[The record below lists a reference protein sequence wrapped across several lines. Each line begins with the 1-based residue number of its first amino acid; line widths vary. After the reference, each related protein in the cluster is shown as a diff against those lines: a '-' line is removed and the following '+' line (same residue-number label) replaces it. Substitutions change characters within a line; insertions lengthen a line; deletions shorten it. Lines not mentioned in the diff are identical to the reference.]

1 MAKKE
6 KQEKTSLNDVLLGIT
21 KDFGEGI
28 ISKGSEE
35 IGQLEIIPFSI
46 SSMNRITGI
55 GGIPKGRITEFHGM
69 DGTFKTTF
77 CLDLLSECQKSGGTV
92 AFIDAEYSFSPEYAE
107 ILGVNNNNLIL
118 IHPSSAEEAF
128 SVIEKLVDSGEVDA
142 IVLDS
147 IASLSPSTEL
157 ANDFGASNMG
167 VMARLMGQFFRKI
180 TAKAGKTNTALIFI
194 NQLREMLGGYVP
206 MKTTPA
212 GNAIKFYA
220 SMRFEIT
227 KSVIKEGTDIKGVN
241 LKVKCIKN
249 KLSTPFLTTEI
260 EAIYGKGIDKLK
272 DLINECILS
281 GIIKSGG
288 AGWLTYEEIKIQ
300 GVDKFKQFILDNP
313 EFENEIKNKIYNLC
327 IK

>member
-6 KQEKTSLNDVLLGIT
+6 KQSLQDVLLGIQ

-28 ISKGSEE
+28 LTSAIEE
-35 IGQLEIIPFSI
+35 MGQLEVIPFSI
-46 SSMNRITGI
+46 PSMNRITGI
-55 GGIPKGRITEFHGM
+55 GGIGKGRITEFHGM

-77 CLDLLSECQKSGGTV
+77 CLDLISQCQKMGGTA
-92 AFIDAEYSFSPEYAE
+92 AFIDAEYSFSAEYAE
-107 ILGVNNNNLIL
+107 VLGVDNEKLIL

-128 SVIEKLVDSGEVDA
+128 TIIEKLVDSGQVDL

-180 TAKAGKTNTALIFI
+180 TAKAGKTNTALVFI

-227 KSVIKEGTDIKGVN
+227 KSAIKNGTDTIGVN
-241 LKVKCIKN
+241 LKVKCVKN
-249 KLSTPFLTTEI
+249 KLAKPFLITEVEAMYGQGI
-260 EAIYGKGIDKLK
+260 NIQKDVVNEAI
-272 DLINECILS
+272 ES
-281 GIIKSGG
+281 GVIQKGG
-288 AGWLTYEEIKIQ
+288 AWLTYENEKYQ
-300 GVDKFKQFILDNP
+300 GYDTFVKLLKDNP
-313 EFENEIKNKIYNLC
+313 EFEQALITKIKNQLK
-327 IK
+327 